1 MEEKNPIQV
10 AGRLFGA
17 LEYISGNGPSGLME
31 IARFLCINKSTARR
45 VMRSLIYMDYVR
57 QDPESGK
64 YFLTERLSQ
73 IALRQRD

>member
-17 LEYISGNGPSGLME
+17 VEYIAESGPSGLME
-31 IARFLCINKSTARR
+31 IARFLGINKSTARR
-45 VMRSLIYMDYVR
+45 IMRSLIYMDYVR

-64 YFLTERLSQ
+64 YFLTERLGQ
-73 IALRQRD
+73 IASGQSD

>member
-17 LEYISGNGPSGLME
+17 LEYIAENGPSGLME
-31 IARFLCINKSTARR
+31 IARFLDINKSTARR

-64 YFLTERLSQ
+64 YYLTERLLR
-73 IALRQRD
+73 IAQRRPD

>member
-17 LEYISGNGPSGLME
+17 LEYIAENGPSGLME
-31 IARFLCINKSTARR
+31 IARFLGINKSTARR

-64 YFLTERLSQ
+64 YYLTERLLR
-73 IALRQRD
+73 IAKKRPD

>member
-17 LEYISGNGPSGLME
+17 LEYISGSGPSGLME
-31 IARFLCINKSTARR
+31 IARFLGINKSTARR
-45 VMRSLIYMDYVR
+45 ILRSLIYMGYVS

-64 YFLTERLSQ
+64 YFLTDRLQ
-73 IALRQRD
+73 EIACREHI